1 MNKFVW
7 LAMGVVLAL
16 AGILLVAID
25 NVPIGIVLIVA
36 SCALDLLF
44 VMALL
49 AEQRERASKN

>member
-7 LAMGVVLAL
+7 LALGMVLAF
-16 AGILLVAID
+16 AGIALVAID
-25 NVPIGIVLIVA
+25 NVAIGIVLIVA

-44 VMALL
+44 VIALL